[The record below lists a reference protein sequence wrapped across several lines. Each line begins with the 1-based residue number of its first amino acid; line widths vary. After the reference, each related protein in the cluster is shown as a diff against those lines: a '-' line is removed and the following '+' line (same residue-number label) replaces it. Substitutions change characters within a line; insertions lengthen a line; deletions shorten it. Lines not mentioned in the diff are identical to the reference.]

1 MEDLIFVLPTLIIFF
16 FIIFQILA
24 FFKRGFDFVRKNFDL
39 TIDQAGEEIKKKG
52 SQAEENFDQNE
63 LENRIAEAEK
73 KSLAESKERILKSSR
88 TNSKRD
94 NAKNKKDKLIK
105 GNPDQQELSSKK
117 SSSLGEIFAQYNE
130 VEKAVIY
137 KEILSKPK
145 ALKKD

>member
-73 KSLAESKERILKSSR
+73 KSLAESKERILKRSR
-88 TNSKRD
+88 TNSRRD
-94 NAKNKKDKLIK
+94 NAKNKKDKQINDNL
-105 GNPDQQELSSKK
+105 DQKELSSKK

>member
-105 GNPDQQELSSKK
+105 DNPDQQELSSKK

>member
-88 TNSKRD
+88 TNSKSD

-105 GNPDQQELSSKK
+105 DNPDQQELSSKK

>member
-39 TIDQAGEEIKKKG
+39 TIDQAGEEIEKRSAQSKQNFNQDEVKK
-52 SQAEENFDQNE
+52 
-63 LENRIAEAEK
+63 RIAEAEQE
-73 KSLAESKERILKSSR
+73 SLAESKERILKSSK

-94 NAKNKKDKLIK
+94 NSKNIKDKKTK
-105 GNPDQQELSSKK
+105 GDISQQELSSKK
-117 SSSLGEIFAQYNE
+117 GSSLGEIFAQYSE

-137 KEILSKPK
+137 NEILSKPK

>member
-94 NAKNKKDKLIK
+94 NAKIKKDKLIK
-105 GNPDQQELSSKK
+105 DNPDQQELSSKK